1 MRRSSWGFSLVE
13 LLVVIAI
20 IGVLIALLL
29 PAVQAAREA
38 ARRTQCKNH
47 LREIGHA
54 ILNYESARKS
64 LPPSLI
70 LELNATPNAN
80 SAPWSAHARL
90 LDYLEEGSLR
100 KQLDFNKPWNSQSP
114 TSGVRIAVFQC
125 PSDPENSRTHDSGGG
140 GPILYPTNYA
150 FNTGTGRVCSSNLK
164 QLGLG
169 IAQVFPHPGGNRLRL
184 PHITDGT
191 SKTMGLAEVK
201 TWTPYVIG
209 THTVISIL
217 PYTETQAA
225 TMINNGGQLK
235 QHGHVEWP
243 HGRVHQTG
251 FTATLKPNS
260 FLQYVVNGVT
270 YNVDFSSA
278 EEATG
283 KQGDDNGWPRNGG
296 GTNAFVTAR
305 SFHNGLVQV
314 AMVDGSVQ
322 SYADSVDLA
331 VWRAA
336 ATRAEADESLPIK
349 IQ

>member
-1 MRRSSWGFSLVE
+1 MYRPSRGFSLVE

-20 IGVLIALLL
+20 IGILIALLL

-54 ILNYESARKS
+54 MLNYESASKS

-100 KQLDFNKPWNSQSP
+100 KQLDFDKPWNTQSP
-114 TSGVRIAVFQC
+114 TSGVRITVFQC
-125 PSDPENSRTHDSGGG
+125 PSDPENNRTHDPGGG

-169 IAQVFPHPGGNRLRL
+169 VVQVYPHPGGTRLRL

-209 THTVISIL
+209 GNAWITIL
-217 PYTETQAA
+217 PYTEEQASS
-225 TMINNGGQLK
+225 MITGGQFK
-235 QHGHVEWP
+235 EHGHVEWP

-260 FLQYVVNGVT
+260 IVRHVVNGIT

-278 EEATG
+278 EEAYG
-283 KQGDDNGWPRNGG
+283 KGDDNGWPRQIGS

-305 SFHNGLVQV
+305 SHHSGLVQV

-336 ATRAEADESLPIK
+336 ATRAEADENTPLK